1 MELFQA
7 QEHFIVQQGEKA
19 LWCSRK
25 DGSLHA
31 RSASALLHAWNPVCL
46 GLVEGVIGKIKL
58 FTEDEWRLVLIR
70 QKELVGELPGGHRV
84 YKISRIVCVPLF
96 PGEPVELDLELCKK
110 HHFGISKSEKLSPTP
125 EDSKFMKTI
134 NHLKSN
140 VPIKKKG
147 LREGQGKER
156 LERRLLEEL
165 LKMFTDSNS
174 FYFSPTYDITNTVQ
188 RQRPGKDTDQPIWK
202 KADDRFFWNK
212 VMLQDLID
220 SKDKESDFWIMPI
233 IQGYVQIEKM
243 VVNYAESPDDE
254 RCSPEIPAYVVH
266 TDDVP
271 LPEFLVALVSRRSRH
286 RAGMRYKRRGV
297 DRHGHVANYVETEQL
312 VHIYTHTL
320 SFTLTRG
327 SVPLFWSQAGYTY
340 NPRPRFNKGEKEN
353 TAAFAAHFGE
363 QLKIYQKQVIV
374 NLVDQAG
381 REKSVGD
388 AFLKH
393 ILKYDHEDLS
403 YITFDFHEHCR
414 GMKLENVRILTDAI
428 RSIITGIKW
437 CWADSA
443 GIIQEQQGVFRVN
456 CMDCLDRT
464 NVVQAAIARVV
475 LEGQLQKL
483 GAIPP
488 DHVLPTKCR
497 RTYQVMWANNGDTI
511 SRQYAGTAAL
521 KGDFTRTGERRLAGV
536 MRDGYNSAN
545 RYYLNQFRDA
555 YRQATIDL
563 MQGLP
568 VRVDLTALVSRG
580 LQHESLVGTQKS
592 QQEQVGLLLQRCM
605 SLLLPATESFHGG
618 WALIDCDASLVDATH
633 KDVDVL
639 LILTNRAYYV
649 AYFDGEAEKVTH
661 YQRIP
666 MEDLEKIEIGPEP
679 TIFGRPKF
687 VCMRLHSVFGG
698 ATGYF
703 HTLRVGTCTGENNGK
718 DTLECIAEIF
728 TMLKEENGTS
738 LSMMEGKLE
747 KRKSKPHEEIITV
760 SAKEQS
766 CGWAAGALDALPQ
779 EPDARQGLA
788 QSQRYLVN
796 VQRNVRSKFTF
807 LNEKMRQ
814 SKPGMNLGNL
824 GSNIRRISAFRRP
837 SGSPNLLRPESAA
850 SQVFGSE
857 DAEQDG
863 DSDISISDSESV
875 LADDYF
881 ELPAAK
887 SDDERRCSEKDVLDY
902 VLPSCGIVASSSPSN
917 RSVEAPDTSPP
928 SPTCT
933 TSRIIITDCSD
944 PEPRANAPHHSL
956 YSLESSENKTTV
968 CSTTDSMP
976 RPSRLDIMEV
986 PKNASAA
993 ETPGSADS
1001 EPDGSTRATSSD
1013 GGSRAASPFARI
1025 KSSVVSMANM
1035 PSSLGLLP
1043 GQSPESEAQQETTS
1057 LQELEDLISKCKTS
1071 IVQV

>member
-555 YRQATIDL
+555 YRQATI
-563 MQGLP
+563 
-568 VRVDLTALVSRG
+568 
-580 LQHESLVGTQKS
+580 
-592 QQEQVGLLLQRCM
+592 
-605 SLLLPATESFHGG
+605 
-618 WALIDCDASLVDATH
+618 
-633 KDVDVL
+633 
-639 LILTNRAYYV
+639 
-649 AYFDGEAEKVTH
+649 
-661 YQRIP
+661 
-666 MEDLEKIEIGPEP
+666 GPEP